1 MTADVQV
8 GVSGIMR
15 EVSGGSPLRECYLQN
30 LRIISERN
38 LTLQWLV
45 SAAILSLVASLLTF
59 EIDDLEI
66 CLHQLFSLLH

>member
-8 GVSGIMR
+8 GVSRIMR
-15 EVSGGSPLRECYLQN
+15 EVSGASPLRECYLQN
-30 LRIISERN
+30 LRIISEKN

-45 SAAILSLVASLLTF
+45 FAVVLFLAF

-66 CLHQLFSLLH
+66 FLHQLFSFLH